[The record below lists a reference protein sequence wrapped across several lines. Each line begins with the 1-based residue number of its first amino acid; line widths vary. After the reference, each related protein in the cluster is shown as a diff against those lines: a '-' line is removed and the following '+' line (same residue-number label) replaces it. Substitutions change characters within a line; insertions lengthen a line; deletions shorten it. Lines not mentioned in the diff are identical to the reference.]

1 MKSSNL
7 RNIAKDVLE
16 LEILALKKLRK
27 SINKTFEDAVNAIV
41 NCKSKVIV
49 CGVGKSYLIASKV
62 SSTMSS
68 VGCASFSINANE
80 CSHGDLGS
88 MTRKDVLIIIS
99 NSGKTEELKP
109 VIQYAN
115 RNKINLIGI
124 TSKKNSLLY
133 NASDIKLL
141 IPEVKEAGLSIVPTS
156 STTEQIA
163 LGDCLAIAA
172 LNKKKFSKLGDLKLK
187 NETIKGIIFDLGY
200 SYTQI
205 KNKAKGL
212 SFNSTGNLNMRMGM
226 NDFSAHDVINKLKKE
241 ELEKIFYFFG
251 EEKEAK
257 KIAFQIV
264 KERSK
269 KKIDTQGLVELIDR
283 TKKFKNYKIHAATK
297 TFQALRIFVN
307 HEISELIQGLISASK
322 ILKKDGV
329 LAVVTFHSLEDK
341 IVKYFFKSLSSNKSI
356 SRYLPKLEQPKVL
369 FTMNQKKPILPSI
382 SEIKKNIPSRSAKL
396 RYVIKKENLY
406 QFDTDI
412 REKFSH
418 LIDIESF
425 GKNL

>member
-7 RNIAKDVLE
+7 RNIAKGVLE
-16 LEILALKKLRK
+16 LEILALKKLKK
-27 SINKTFEDAVNAIV
+27 SLNKTFEDAVNAIV

-172 LNKKKFSKLGDLKLK
+172 LNKKKFSKKHYKLLHPHGSIGNQLKTAEDLMISKNGIPLIDETKNMKTAINLITKKKLGVLIAINKKKL
-187 NETIKGIIFDLGY
+187 TTGIITDGQLRRAN
-200 SYTQI
+200 QQN
-205 KNKAKGL
+205 KNILNLKVKDVMTRNPL
-212 SFNSTGNLNMRMGM
+212 S
-226 NDFSAHDVINKLKKE
+226 VNK
-241 ELEKIFYFFG
+241 
-251 EEKEAK
+251 
-257 KIAFQIV
+257 
-264 KERSK
+264 
-269 KKIDTQGLVELIDR
+269 DTL
-283 TKKFKNYKIHAATK
+283 AA
-297 TFQALRIFVN
+297 
-307 HEISELIQGLISASK
+307 
-322 ILKKDGV
+322 
-329 LAVVTFHSLEDK
+329 
-341 IVKYFFKSLSSNKSI
+341 KSLSIMSENKITS
-356 SRYLPKLEQPKVL
+356 LCVHKNK
-369 FTMNQKKPILPSI
+369 NKKRTIGILHI
-382 SEIKKNIPSRSAKL
+382 HHILNANI
-396 RYVIKKENLY
+396 
-406 QFDTDI
+406 Q
-412 REKFSH
+412 
-418 LIDIESF
+418 
-425 GKNL
+425 

>member
-7 RNIAKDVLE
+7 RNIAKGVLE
-16 LEILALKKLRK
+16 LEILALKKLKK

-88 MTRKDVLIIIS
+88 ITRKDVLIIIS

-141 IPEVKEAGLSIVPTS
+141 IPEVKEAGLNIVPTS

-163 LGDCLAIAA
+163 IGDCLAIAA
-172 LNKKKFSKLGDLKLK
+172 LNKKKFSKKHYKLLHPHGSIGNQLKTAEDLMISKNGVPFIDETKNMKAAIDLITKKKLGVLIAINKNKL
-187 NETIKGIIFDLGY
+187 TTGIITDGQLRRANQY
-200 SYTQI
+200 N
-205 KNKAKGL
+205 KNILNLKVKDVMTKNPL
-212 SFNSTGNLNMRMGM
+212 S
-226 NDFSAHDVINKLKKE
+226 VNK
-241 ELEKIFYFFG
+241 
-251 EEKEAK
+251 
-257 KIAFQIV
+257 
-264 KERSK
+264 
-269 KKIDTQGLVELIDR
+269 DTL
-283 TKKFKNYKIHAATK
+283 AA
-297 TFQALRIFVN
+297 
-307 HEISELIQGLISASK
+307 
-322 ILKKDGV
+322 
-329 LAVVTFHSLEDK
+329 
-341 IVKYFFKSLSSNKSI
+341 KSLSIMSENKITS
-356 SRYLPKLEQPKVL
+356 LCVHKNK
-369 FTMNQKKPILPSI
+369 NKKKTIGILHI
-382 SEIKKNIPSRSAKL
+382 HHILNANI
-396 RYVIKKENLY
+396 
-406 QFDTDI
+406 Q
-412 REKFSH
+412 
-418 LIDIESF
+418 
-425 GKNL
+425 

>member
-16 LEILALKKLRK
+16 LEILALKKLKK

-88 MTRKDVLIIIS
+88 ITRKDVLIIIS

-109 VIQYAN
+109 VIQYVN
-115 RNKINLIGI
+115 RNKITLIGI
-124 TSKKNSLLY
+124 TSKKNSILY

-172 LNKKKFSKLGDLKLK
+172 LNKKKFSKKHYKLLHPHGSIGNQLKTAEDLMISK
-187 NETIKGIIFDLGY
+187 NGIPFIDETINMKTAINLITKKKLGILIAINKKKLTTGIITDGQLRRAN
-200 SYTQI
+200 QQN
-205 KNKAKGL
+205 KNILNLKVKDVMTRNPL
-212 SFNSTGNLNMRMGM
+212 S
-226 NDFSAHDVINKLKKE
+226 VNK
-241 ELEKIFYFFG
+241 
-251 EEKEAK
+251 
-257 KIAFQIV
+257 
-264 KERSK
+264 
-269 KKIDTQGLVELIDR
+269 DTL
-283 TKKFKNYKIHAATK
+283 AA
-297 TFQALRIFVN
+297 
-307 HEISELIQGLISASK
+307 
-322 ILKKDGV
+322 
-329 LAVVTFHSLEDK
+329 
-341 IVKYFFKSLSSNKSI
+341 KSLSI
-356 SRYLPKLEQPKVL
+356 
-369 FTMNQKKPILPSI
+369 M
-382 SEIKKNIPSRSAKL
+382 SEHKITSLCVHKKKN
-396 RYVIKKENLY
+396 KKRTIGILHIHHILNANI
-406 QFDTDI
+406 Q
-412 REKFSH
+412 
-418 LIDIESF
+418 
-425 GKNL
+425 

>member
-88 MTRKDVLIIIS
+88 ITRKDVLIIIS

-172 LNKKKFSKLGDLKLK
+172 LNKKKFSKKHYKLLHPHGSIGNQLKTAEDLMISKNGIPFIDETKNMKTAINLITKKKLGILIAINKKKL
-187 NETIKGIIFDLGY
+187 TTGIITDGQLRR
-200 SYTQI
+200 TNQQN
-205 KNKAKGL
+205 KNILNLKVKDVMTRNPL
-212 SFNSTGNLNMRMGM
+212 S
-226 NDFSAHDVINKLKKE
+226 VNK
-241 ELEKIFYFFG
+241 
-251 EEKEAK
+251 
-257 KIAFQIV
+257 
-264 KERSK
+264 
-269 KKIDTQGLVELIDR
+269 DTL
-283 TKKFKNYKIHAATK
+283 AA
-297 TFQALRIFVN
+297 
-307 HEISELIQGLISASK
+307 
-322 ILKKDGV
+322 
-329 LAVVTFHSLEDK
+329 
-341 IVKYFFKSLSSNKSI
+341 KSLSIMSENKITS
-356 SRYLPKLEQPKVL
+356 LCVHKNK
-369 FTMNQKKPILPSI
+369 NKKRTIGILHI
-382 SEIKKNIPSRSAKL
+382 HHILNANI
-396 RYVIKKENLY
+396 
-406 QFDTDI
+406 Q
-412 REKFSH
+412 
-418 LIDIESF
+418 
-425 GKNL
+425 